1 MDDQKEMKQSIP
13 PPAEHVE
20 SQETL
25 TELVHRLRT
34 DVEKQAE
41 TIGTLVQTLALNAEE
56 RTQNVNTIAV
66 LQDNVRHLA
75 RHLAAQHMEE
85 RFQALRCEMST
96 ELQYL
101 RSLLTSF
108 PAHCSITP
116 EPQRQA
122 AIENLTHELHH
133 SRKLLWEQISVLREE
148 VFNMYGLLKCHRDE
162 TQRRLLQS
170 HCKDMCLERLID
182 SLQKQEAALRP
193 AQWPTDTTKH
203 RMDVS
208 ELQSKLQVVAISKGK
223 APKKK
228 GLLAAKAKPI
238 PSDSEELLS
247 RQQTKGTSTQ
257 KVKENVNIFAR
268 RK

>member
-1 MDDQKEMKQSIP
+1 
-13 PPAEHVE
+13 
-20 SQETL
+20 
-25 TELVHRLRT
+25 
-34 DVEKQAE
+34 
-41 TIGTLVQTLALNAEE
+41 
-56 RTQNVNTIAV
+56 
-66 LQDNVRHLA
+66 
-75 RHLAAQHMEE
+75 MEE
-85 RFQALRCEMST
+85 RFQALRWEMST

-101 RSLLTSF
+101 RSLLTTC
-108 PAHCSITP
+108 PAHSSITRTS

-122 AIENLTHELHH
+122 AIENLTQELHH

-148 VFNMYGLLKCHRDE
+148 ILSIYGLLKCHRDE

-182 SLQKQEAALRP
+182 SLQKQEVELRP
-193 AQWPTDTTKH
+193 PQWPTDTTKH

-228 GLLAAKAKPI
+228 GLLTAKAEPI